1 MRGAMPAPAKLITKR
16 ILLVTAKIT
25 HLGDVPLP
33 CRGLSFQSQRDV
45 EKSENG
51 KTTERGEQMNF
62 YEHELAKQR
71 MTDVIRSREQEH
83 LARELHLASR
93 GPRKSLAVRSVAFV
107 LALFRV

>member
-1 MRGAMPAPAKLITKR
+1 
-16 ILLVTAKIT
+16 
-25 HLGDVPLP
+25 
-33 CRGLSFQSQRDV
+33 
-45 EKSENG
+45 
-51 KTTERGEQMNF
+51 MNF